1 MRRTQPAPKSGI
13 ERHVDLGLVGEPVKV
28 DPRILTNLAAEN
40 FIPVV
45 APVELGAD
53 GATYNINADT
63 MAGAIAG
70 ALGAKHFL
78 ILTDVAGGLDKGV
91 ELLTALDEAMIA
103 AHKAYGP
110 I

>member
-28 DPRILTNLAAEN
+28 DPRILTNLAADN

-45 APVELGAD
+45 APVALGAD

-63 MAGAIAG
+63 MAGAIEG
-70 ALGAKHFL
+70 ALGDQRFFL
-78 ILTDVAGGLDKGV
+78 LTDVAGVLANGGAIGSASGMERGGQCGSL
-91 ELLTALDEAMIA
+91 
-103 AHKAYGP
+103 
-110 I
+110 